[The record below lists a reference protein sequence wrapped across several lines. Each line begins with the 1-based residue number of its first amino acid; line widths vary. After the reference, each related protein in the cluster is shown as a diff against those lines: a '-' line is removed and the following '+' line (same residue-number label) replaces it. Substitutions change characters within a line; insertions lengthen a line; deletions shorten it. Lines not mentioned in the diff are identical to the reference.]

1 MLPNALQPNIH
12 TLGLQGIEYCSRLY
26 TVVLE
31 HAMTIRRVAIENYR
45 SIETLDLEFSPVNA
59 LVGPN
64 NSGKS
69 NILRALNIVLG
80 ETWPTRPFT
89 DKDYFQHDLTRT
101 IHIQVFFHSPLQCDH
116 HVEGFWLQCAAN
128 QPPDFLAIDANGNEC
143 HWPNGSVKRVNSV
156 MRDEV
161 ALLYLGLDREA
172 ETQLRSNQWT
182 LYGKLL
188 RRIEAG
194 IAPATKNTF
203 TTAVSTA
210 YQTHLQPS
218 LIAAQTIMDN
228 IVRSQTGLNIQLQLQ
243 VLNPLQVLKN
253 VRPCILDGTM
263 NIDPEECGAGVQ
275 SAIALAVAKA
285 YADIFKNPVVLA
297 LEEPELYLHPHGCR
311 HFYRLLQQFSGAGL
325 QIIYTTH
332 ERSFVNVGD
341 FDSVHIVRKSA
352 QQTEVTSGRR
362 LHIQGADQL
371 RMQSRFNDRVNEVF
385 FSAAVV
391 LLEGDPDEIAC
402 RASLEALGMDLDK
415 RSISLIAV
423 GGQAEI
429 PVFAEL
435 LAGLRIPS
443 IALVDEDPGNASSAA
458 NRARIGQHLPP
469 AHIMLQSP
477 TLETL
482 WGLATKPKRV
492 VAMRTF
498 PAACAVAQNIP
509 QVYRDL
515 RILLGNLAP

>member
-1 MLPNALQPNIH
+1 
-12 TLGLQGIEYCSRLY
+12 
-26 TVVLE
+26 
-31 HAMTIRRVAIENYR
+31 MTIRRVAIENYR
-45 SIETLDLEFSPVNA
+45 SIETLDLEFTPVNA

-101 IHIQVFFHSPLQCDH
+101 IHIQVFFHNPLQCDH
-116 HVEGFWLQCAAN
+116 QVEGFWFRCAAN

-143 HWPNGSVKRVNSV
+143 QWPNGSSKRVSSV

-194 IAPATKNTF
+194 IPAATKNTF
-203 TTAVSTA
+203 TAAVSTA
-210 YQTHLQPS
+210 YQAHLQPS
-218 LIAAQTIMDN
+218 LTAAQTIMDN
-228 IVRSQTGLNIQLQLQ
+228 IVRSQTGLNIQLRLQ

-253 VRPCILDGTM
+253 VRPCILDGAM
-263 NIDPEECGAGVQ
+263 NVDPEECGAGVQ

-311 HFYRLLQQFSGAGL
+311 HFYRLLQEFSGAGL

-341 FDSVHIVRKSA
+341 FDSVHIVRKIA
-352 QQTEVTSGRR
+352 QQTEVASGRS
-362 LHIQGADQL
+362 LHIHGASQL
-371 RMQSRFNDRVNEVF
+371 KMQSRFNDRVNEVF

-402 RASLEALGMDLDK
+402 RASLEALGIDLDK

-423 GGQAEI
+423 GGLAEI

-435 LAGLRIPS
+435 LSGLGIPT
-443 IALVDEDPGNASSAA
+443 IALVDEDPGNASSAGL
-458 NRARIGQHLPP
+458 RATIAHHLPP

-477 TLETL
+477 RLETL
-482 WGLATKPKRV
+482 WGLANKPKRV
-492 VAMRTF
+492 VAMTTF
-498 PAACAVAQNIP
+498 PTTCAVVANIP

-515 RILLGNLAP
+515 RALLDTLAP